1 MAMRGETMIDSD
13 PIHPGLATLR
23 SQTAFVRTL
32 VDELER
38 LPSTLPA
45 DEVSLQIVEEL
56 HRLANRCIDVARSLS
71 ASVDGGR

>member
-1 MAMRGETMIDSD
+1 MATRGETMIDND
-13 PIHPGLATLR
+13 HIHPGLATLR

-38 LPSTLPA
+38 MPSTLPI

-56 HRLANRCIDVARSLS
+56 HRLAHRCIDVARSLS
-71 ASVDGGR
+71 ATAGR